1 MYKKA
6 WCTCKIVVLVIQPI
20 ALVEFPLPSPSSD
33 VKVPNNSSS
42 ALSTFIWCLSVNIIA
57 RWDLGFFKLIFSC
70 DGSEKHRMSSAQ
82 TQWYYVLLHMSLV
95 RNVYMILIFNSSNFG
110 LQIFIECLLPWNEK
124 YQHSSVKFFVTFEA
138 CK

>member
-1 MYKKA
+1 MVGQTVSTVWQKKKRNSVSQLNHL
-6 WCTCKIVVLVIQPI
+6 WTKFYIVTIQI
-20 ALVEFPLPSPSSD
+20 TPLQQTVHSSG
-33 VKVPNNSSS
+33 
-42 ALSTFIWCLSVNIIA
+42 ACLSILLHDEI
-57 RWDLGFFKLIFSC
+57 WDFFKLIFSC

-82 TQWYYVLLHMSLV
+82 TQWYYVVLHMSV
-95 RNVYMILIFNSSNFG
+95 ERNVSMILIFNSSNFG